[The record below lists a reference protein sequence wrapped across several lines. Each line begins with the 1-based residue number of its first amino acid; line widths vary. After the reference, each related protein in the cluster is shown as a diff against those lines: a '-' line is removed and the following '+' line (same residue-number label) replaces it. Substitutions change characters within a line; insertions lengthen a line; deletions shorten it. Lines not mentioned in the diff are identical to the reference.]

1 MQQAR
6 SPRSTPE
13 AFSRPCSACGAEA
26 GRGCIEDGV
35 EWPMAG
41 MHAARAFNTSGP
53 ITVRHTGEFNEDG
66 GAVLELEEPESE
78 TVKP

>member
-1 MQQAR
+1 
-6 SPRSTPE
+6 
-13 AFSRPCSACGAEA
+13 
-26 GRGCIEDGV
+26 
-35 EWPMAG
+35 MAG

-53 ITVRHTGEFNEDG
+53 ILVRHTGEFNEDG